1 MIEQE
6 PTVSF
11 PQMIV
16 RSVLLAKDQS
26 LTILNGR
33 NYLSSF
39 ESLFDARCSV
49 CERILSQEGH
59 VPLSLEFGLTVQ
71 GEGSVGTLVTSLACM
86 RSNVWNERMQL
97 FDGPLTI
104 RRP

>member
-33 NYLSSF
+33 TI
-39 ESLFDARCSV
+39 SLRSKVFSMLAVPFASV
-49 CERILSQEGH
+49 YCPRKAMF
-59 VPLSLEFGLTVQ
+59 PLSLEFGLTVQ